1 MAFDPRS
8 GERINLFSL
17 VTYLP
22 EPLGSFIDQLRG
34 ELVPGCALRAHVT
47 VLPPRPLSQ
56 PAEEAGAKIRSKLA
70 EFEPFE
76 LRLGHVEIF
85 TMSSVVYLALG
96 KGADEIRKLH
106 DALNAAAAPFAE
118 PFPFHPHVTLAQQIS
133 AEQVPDVFEHAH
145 YRWAEFRHKRSFLV
159 DRATFVQA
167 INLYCWVDL
176 EESPIGSTP
185 RP

>member
-1 MAFDPRS
+1 MASDPRS

-22 EPLGSFIDQLRG
+22 EPLGSFVDQLRG
-34 ELVPGCALRAHVT
+34 ELVPGCSLRAHVT

-76 LRLGHVEIF
+76 MRLGDVEIF
-85 TMSSVVYLALG
+85 TMSSVVYLALA
-96 KGADEIRKLH
+96 KGADEMRALH
-106 DALNAAAAPFAE
+106 DALNADAAPFAE

-176 EESPIGSTP
+176 EECQIGSKP
-185 RP
+185 QP

>member
-1 MAFDPRS
+1 MASDPRS

-34 ELVPGCALRAHVT
+34 ELVPGCSLRAHVT
-47 VLPPRPLSQ
+47 VLPPRPLSR
-56 PAEEAGAKIRSKLA
+56 PADEVGARIRSALE
-70 EFEPFE
+70 EFDPFE
-76 LRLGHVEIF
+76 LRLGDVEIF
-85 TMSSVVYLALG
+85 TMSSVVYLALA
-96 KGADEIRKLH
+96 KGIDDMRCLH
-106 DALNAAAAPFAE
+106 DALNADAAPFAE

-133 AEQVPDVFEHAH
+133 PDQVPDVFEHAR
-145 YRWAEFRHKRSFLV
+145 YRWAEFSHKRSFLV
-159 DRATFVQA
+159 DHATFVQA

-176 EESPIGSTP
+176 EDCPLGTKP

>member
-1 MAFDPRS
+1 MASDPRL

-22 EPLGSFIDQLRG
+22 EPLGSFVDLLRG

-47 VLPPRPLSQ
+47 LLPPRPLSQ

-85 TMSSVVYLALG
+85 TMSSVVYLALAN
-96 KGADEIRKLH
+96 GADEMRKLH
-106 DALNAAAAPFAE
+106 DDLNAAAAPFAE

-133 AEQVPDVFEHAH
+133 AEQVPDVFEHEH

-176 EESPIGSTP
+176 EECPLGSKQ

>member
-1 MAFDPRS
+1 MASDPRS

-22 EPLGSFIDQLRG
+22 EPLGSFVDQLRG
-34 ELVPGCALRAHVT
+34 ELVPGCSLRAHVT

-85 TMSSVVYLALG
+85 TMSSVVYLALAG
-96 KGADEIRKLH
+96 GAEEMRNLH

>member
-1 MAFDPRS
+1 MASDPSS

-34 ELVPGCALRAHVT
+34 ELVPGCSLRAHVT

-76 LRLGHVEIF
+76 LRLGDVEIF
-85 TMSSVVYLALG
+85 TMSSVVYLALPR
-96 KGADEIRKLH
+96 GADEIRRLH

-133 AEQVPDVFEHAH
+133 AEQVPDVFEHAR

-176 EESPIGSTP
+176 EECPIGSKP

>member
-1 MAFDPRS
+1 MASDPRS

-34 ELVPGCALRAHVT
+34 ELVPGCSLRAHVT

-56 PAEEAGAKIRSKLA
+56 PAEVAGAKIRSKLA

-76 LRLGHVEIF
+76 LRLEEVEIF
-85 TMSSVVYLALG
+85 TMSSVVYLALT
-96 KGADEIRKLH
+96 KGADEMRRLH
-106 DALNAAAAPFAE
+106 DALNVDAAPFNE

-133 AEQVPDVFEHAH
+133 AEQVPDVFEHAR
-145 YRWAEFRHKRSFLV
+145 YRWAEFAHKRSFLV
-159 DRATFVQA
+159 DHATFVQA

-176 EESPIGSTP
+176 EECPLGSRP

>member
-1 MAFDPRS
+1 MASDPRL

-34 ELVPGCALRAHVT
+34 ELVPGCSLRAHVT
-47 VLPPRPLSQ
+47 VLPPRPLSE

-76 LRLGHVEIF
+76 LRLGDVEIF
-85 TMSSVVYLALG
+85 TMSSVVYLALAR
-96 KGADEIRKLH
+96 GADEMRRLH

-145 YRWAEFRHKRSFLV
+145 YRWAEFCHKRSFLV
-159 DRATFVQA
+159 DHATFVQA

-176 EESPIGSTP
+176 EEYPLGSKP
-185 RP
+185 KP

>member
-1 MAFDPRS
+1 MASDPRS

-22 EPLGSFIDQLRG
+22 EPLGSFVDQLRG
-34 ELVPGCALRAHVT
+34 ELVPGCSLRAHVT

-76 LRLGHVEIF
+76 MRLGDVEIF
-85 TMSSVVYLALG
+85 TMSSVVYLALAG
-96 KGADEIRKLH
+96 GAEEMRNLH